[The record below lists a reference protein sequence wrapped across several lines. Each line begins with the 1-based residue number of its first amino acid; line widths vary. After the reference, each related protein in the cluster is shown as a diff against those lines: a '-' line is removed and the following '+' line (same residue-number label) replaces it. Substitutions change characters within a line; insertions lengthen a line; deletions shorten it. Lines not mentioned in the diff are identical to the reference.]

1 MIGSDPGQPLQGLD
15 LELISAALSELGAV
29 RFVDDADA
37 EIEALFE
44 ESPPGVAVVSVERI
58 LLLDDRAEVE
68 LRYWCGSVCTV
79 FLTYEAVPDG
89 NGWNIVG
96 TIGPISMA

>member
-37 EIEALFE
+37 ESEALFE

-68 LRYWCGSVCTV
+68 LRYWCGSVCAV
-79 FLTYEAVPDG
+79 FLTYEAVPDDS
-89 NGWNIVG
+89 GWTIVG
-96 TIGPISMA
+96 TIGPIAMS